1 MKESHRRL
9 LEHMINPTNPR
20 KKSILVL
27 MPSEY
32 REETRTNEVS
42 CQAED
47 SGRLQE
53 HSYKSSGIY
62 PSESVLR
69 TRARPVS
76 LTPEIGYYE
85 GKAGRRNRGRS
96 LIEKKCITPKLQQL
110 LDVPMVP
117 PLPLPFLKKPV
128 RKLKQRKAT
137 ILPPLSPYRFLEIE
151 GISPS
156 SSEKSQRWDLELN
169 SPTPVT
175 AYRRRLIR
183 FTEARSRLPSHI
195 SEASLPQQP
204 SP

>member
-1 MKESHRRL
+1 
-9 LEHMINPTNPR
+9 
-20 KKSILVL
+20 

-47 SGRLQE
+47 SCIQRE
-53 HSYKSSGIY
+53 RSYTPSGIY

-69 TRARPVS
+69 TRVRPVS
-76 LTPEIGYYE
+76 LTPEIGYLK
-85 GKAGRRNRGRS
+85 GKQGRRNRGRS

-110 LDVPMVP
+110 LDFPIVP

-137 ILPPLSPYRFLEIE
+137 MFPPLSPYRFLEIE

-156 SSEKSQRWDLELN
+156 SADKSQRWDLEPS

-175 AYRRRLIR
+175 PFRRRLIR

-195 SEASLPQQP
+195 SEASLPK
-204 SP
+204 